1 MTRGLIPR
9 PGHHYYTSHEET
21 KSTVPLAF
29 NPMLYFIFLFGVALF
44 STQNWLLVWVSQLF
58 IQNQTE
64 EGDCLA
70 LMFLFLRYFLYFWAA
85 NICDQTPRSPISVT
99 VNCNQSPSQNHTMLA
114 NLLPYRFADFFLPL
128 VFNTLQAGSIIMQEL
143 FGHAGCLALEAAVSV
158 CLLVIPSFWFRLKH
172 LNS

>member
-9 PGHHYYTSHEET
+9 PGHQYYTSHEET

-114 NLLPYRFADFFLPL
+114 NLLPYRFADFF
-128 VFNTLQAGSIIMQEL
+128 A
-143 FGHAGCLALEAAVSV
+143 FG
-158 CLLVIPSFWFRLKH
+158 F
-172 LNS
+172 